1 MRLLDELFTVGV
13 GDESRVVL
21 GQLSGSGPV
30 VLFEGKPAE
39 LRQKFKS
46 PDDLMTFLK
55 ANADASASR
64 VHESTRTIVE
74 YAGAINGVDEHTK
87 LVVAVL
93 SDLVDS
99 EKNPDQ
105 RKQAKERLVKSL
117 QQYQEKNGAMALY
130 YVSQNEVSAWRQVL
144 VEAGFESGQFVIET
158 ELSESP
164 QLPQLD

>member
-1 MRLLDELFTVGV
+1 MKIFTTLLLALMLFLSGCVESQSIRSDKPFKEKELSVCLAVLTDMSGSFASSWDGRAHSLLMRLLDELFTVGV

-64 VHESTRTIVE
+64 VHESTRTIVC
-74 YAGAINGVDEHTK
+74 
-87 LVVAVL
+87 L
-93 SDLVDS
+93 
-99 EKNPDQ
+99 
-105 RKQAKERLVKSL
+105 
-117 QQYQEKNGAMALY
+117 LY
-130 YVSQNEVSAWRQVL
+130 TSPSPRDRTRSRMPSSA
-144 VEAGFESGQFVIET
+144 
-158 ELSESP
+158 
-164 QLPQLD
+164 